1 MDSSIIYPILIVVV
15 FVSTIAAS
23 IVMAYLNTQK
33 QRAQKETR
41 QLMEQSLALQKE
53 TNQLLAQLVPSQKA
67 AQSQ

>member
-33 QRAQKETR
+33 QREQKETR

-53 TNQLLAQLVPSQKA
+53 TNQLLAQFVPSQKA